1 MNFCRNLSFDDIELA
16 VLDPVVSAGTLEAE
30 EMRIVGET
38 GVGLRSEEVRMETL
52 SSK

>member
-16 VLDPVVSAGTLEAE
+16 VLDVVVSTGILEAE
-30 EMRIVGET
+30 DIRIVGEA
-38 GVGLRSEEVRMETL
+38 GVVLRSEEVRMDRL